1 MKASELIR
9 LLNAAIEE
17 HGDLDLV
24 IENDSRYG
32 DVCSEPQ
39 KVSVSSWND
48 GVNTPYEA
56 LLIG

>member
-9 LLNAAIEE
+9 LLNTAIEE

-32 DVCSEPQ
+32 DVYDKPE
-39 KVSVSSWND
+39 KVSVNSWNE
-48 GVNTPYEA
+48 GVNTPREA